1 MVDCASLSFIE
12 TNVSIIPLPID
23 WGEAPIRYG
32 VKTSS
37 VTGQT
42 AKAVF
47 VYNTEKHK
55 AETTAI
61 LFTLNLLILITILPL
76 TYYLPYYLT
85 N

>member
-1 MVDCASLSFIE
+1 
-12 TNVSIIPLPID
+12 
-23 WGEAPIRYG
+23 EAPIRYG

-55 AETTAI
+55 AETTII
-61 LFTLNLLILITILPL
+61 LFALNLFFLTSILLL
-76 TYYLPYYLT
+76 TYYLLYYLT